1 MLKCQKMRLKS
12 GFVLL
17 LIAFS
22 ASSFA
27 QRFPE
32 HDADAEPRNKGKLIS
47 LHFSLGAHLPGG
59 DMASRFGTSG
69 AFGGGIEFMTDN
81 SFFIGADIQ
90 AIYGGNVKEDP
101 LAILRTPDGYIIG
114 NDRAIASVALRERGI
129 YYGGSI
135 GKLFPVKGTRK
146 GLRFSV
152 GGGWMQHRIKLQDN
166 RSVLTQI
173 TGDYGKGYDRLTGG
187 FALNQFIGW
196 QQLGDQRRSNWLI
209 GLELMQGF
217 TETRRD
223 WDFNDKM
230 KLSGSRLDLLIGIKA
245 AWTLP
250 FYQTPGGEIVY

>member
-1 MLKCQKMRLKS
+1 MRLKF
-12 GFVLL
+12 GFVLFL
-17 LIAFS
+17 FAIG
-22 ASSFA
+22 SSMFA
-27 QRFPE
+27 QKFPE
-32 HDADAEPRNKGKLIS
+32 HSDAAEPRNKGKLIS

-59 DMASRFGTSG
+59 DMADRFGMNG

-81 SFFIGADIQ
+81 SFFIGGDVQ

-101 LAILRTPDGYIIG
+101 LANLRTPDGYIIG

-135 GKLFPVKGTRK
+135 GKLFPMKGTRR
-146 GLRFSV
+146 GVRVSA
-152 GGGWMQHRIKLQDN
+152 GGGWLQHRIKVQDN

-173 TGDYGKGYDRLTGG
+173 TGDYIKGYDRLTGG
-187 FALNQFIGW
+187 VTLNQFIGW

-209 GLELMQGF
+209 GLEFMQGF

-223 WDFNDKM
+223 WDFHDKM
-230 KLSGSRLDLLIGIKA
+230 KLTGKRLDWLIGIKA

-250 FYQTPGGEIVY
+250 FYQTPGGEIIY